1 VTAGGGKLGVVSLE
15 KVHFTLNL
23 LPCVWLESRSSG
35 VEPSLVLGTLQP
47 FSCLVAKVE
56 LEWLQPFFLLEG
68 RNMEWMAVL
77 TPLMG
82 PTCHR
87 V

>member
-1 VTAGGGKLGVVSLE
+1 
-15 KVHFTLNL
+15 
-23 LPCVWLESRSSG
+23 
-35 VEPSLVLGTLQP
+35 VEPSLVLGTTPTLLMFGCKGWIGGAP
-47 FSCLVAKVE
+47 TL
-56 LEWLQPFFLLEG
+56 FFVRLEG

>member
-56 LEWLQPFFLLEG
+56 LEWLQPFFFVG
-68 RNMEWMAVL
+68 GTKYGMDGSFNTVNGSHMS
-77 TPLMG
+77 
-82 PTCHR
+82 
-87 V
+87 